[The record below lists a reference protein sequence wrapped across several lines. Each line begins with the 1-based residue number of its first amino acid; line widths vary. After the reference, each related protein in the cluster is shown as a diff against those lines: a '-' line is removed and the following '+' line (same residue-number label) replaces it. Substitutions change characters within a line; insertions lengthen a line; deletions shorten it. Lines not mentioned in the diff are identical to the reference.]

1 MILLILDRPNNQPG
15 WEMKTKHGTWQ
26 NWGTWEDYYEA
37 KETLEFHA
45 QGREIEIIPA
55 DEEIEE
61 E

>member
-1 MILLILDRPNNQPG
+1 
-15 WEMKTKHGTWQ
+15 MKTKHGTWQ